1 MITAHV
7 PHPSSATK
15 AAPVAAQA
23 PEAATPA
30 PSQPLPG
37 LTGCSVLE
45 MLFNRAA
52 PSLTPGEL
60 EHLSQQA
67 GELAQTIAQRAAD
80 VAEGIGLLIADES
93 AAHGEPDD
101 SSTFRNSSDLPGLL
115 WHFGDV
121 FQQVAG
127 LVSVAG
133 EAAFLARGARR

>member
-1 MITAHV
+1 MNTAHI
-7 PHPSSATK
+7 PHPANATT

-23 PEAATPA
+23 PEATTPA

-52 PSLTPGEL
+52 PSLTAGEL

-93 AAHGEPDD
+93 AAHGEPDEPGA
-101 SSTFRNSSDLPGLL
+101 FRNSSDLPGLL

-133 EAAFLARGARR
+133 EAAFLARKEQR